1 MATADQIQ
9 NSFSG
14 YPRTLMWSD
23 FPVRATS
30 PDPPHAAQTVSS
42 FSMSHGSAA
51 LGTDGWYRLTNVRVR
66 VTLNTGAMWQAR
78 DWFDSASN
86 QEQIDLLE
94 HEQGHFE
101 ITGLVARDLCVS
113 LLNLELSDAVAGA
126 MRGIGTSAG
135 AKLTYART
143 QLAADA
149 REVSRRATTFFQWI
163 ENANIGGTVREGQYE
178 RDTNHGMNRTA
189 QTRWTEIFRFA
200 RTSGTPL
207 SLALLMRGCG
217 ASMPI
222 GTCVANSP

>member
-78 DWFDSASN
+78 DWFDSARN
-86 QEQIDLLE
+86 QDQIDLLE
-94 HEQGHFE
+94 HEQGHFD
-101 ITGLVARDLCVS
+101 IGKLC
-113 LLNLELSDAVAGA
+113 LKEF
-126 MRGIGTSAG
+126 
-135 AKLTYART
+135 LTLYHN
-143 QLAADA
+143 
-149 REVSRRATTFFQWI
+149 TTFHKKDMDATMKNIFYTTMHKYDELGVQYDRETDHSQQKEAQQHWNTFFAKYI
-163 ENANIGGTVREGQYE
+163 EQ
-178 RDTNHGMNRTA
+178 
-189 QTRWTEIFRFA
+189 
-200 RTSGTPL
+200 
-207 SLALLMRGCG
+207 
-217 ASMPI
+217 
-222 GTCVANSP
+222 